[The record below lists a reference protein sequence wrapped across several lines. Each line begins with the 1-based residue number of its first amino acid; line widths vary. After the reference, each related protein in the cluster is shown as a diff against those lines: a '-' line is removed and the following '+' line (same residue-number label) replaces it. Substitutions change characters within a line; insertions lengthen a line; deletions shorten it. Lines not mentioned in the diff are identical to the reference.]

1 MHASRGTP
9 VGPLLHRWLRRACPA
24 IHAVRATAVVTV
36 VEALVLGA
44 KLALTQLGRNV
55 RSTAYPK
62 HSIKRVDRLLGN
74 RHLHAER
81 SLIYQAVAHWLLA
94 ATPRPVL
101 LIDWADCGSR
111 EKGKKK
117 GRWLLLRAAVPLG
130 GRAVPIYEEVHPLR
144 RYNSPRTHRSF
155 LQHLRAVLPV
165 RCSPILITD
174 AGFRGPWFREVER
187 YGWDWIGRIR
197 NQVKYRF
204 ASEGNGGSWAYAK
217 ALYAAATPT
226 PRHLGHA
233 WLARRQS
240 YECELYLVR
249 QYKRGPGR
257 PRKAHGRGSA
267 ARRCRQLHKD
277 PWLLATS
284 LRHTS
289 GAARR
294 VVKFYALRMKIEEG
308 IRDTK
313 NTRWGFALRDARS
326 RRAERMEVLL
336 LLAALGT
343 LACWLAGLAAE
354 ARAWGRHFQANT
366 VRKRVVL
373 STVFIG
379 RALLTSLRFRLRCR
393 DLRNALIELPALVA
407 SFATAP

>member
-44 KLALTQLGRNV
+44 KLALTSLGRNL

-81 SLIYQAVAHWLLA
+81 SLIYRAIADWLLA

-101 LIDWADCGSR
+101 LIDWADCGSG
-111 EKGKKK
+111 KQGKKQ

-130 GRAVPIYEEVHPLR
+130 GRAVPVYEEVHPLR
-144 RYNSPRTHRSF
+144 RYNSPRAHRQF
-155 LQHLRAVLPV
+155 LRHLAAVVPA

-187 YGWDWIGRIR
+187 LGWDWIGRVR

-204 ASEGNGGSWAYAK
+204 VPDEAGDWRYTK
-217 ALYAAATPT
+217 ALYAAATLR
-226 PRHLGHA
+226 PRHLGRA
-233 WLARRQS
+233 VLSRRQS

-249 QYKRGPGR
+249 Q
-257 PRKAHGRGSA
+257 
-267 ARRCRQLHKD
+267 
-277 PWLLATS
+277 
-284 LRHTS
+284 
-289 GAARR
+289 
-294 VVKFYALRMKIEEG
+294 
-308 IRDTK
+308 
-313 NTRWGFALRDARS
+313 
-326 RRAERMEVLL
+326 
-336 LLAALGT
+336 
-343 LACWLAGLAAE
+343 
-354 ARAWGRHFQANT
+354 
-366 VRKRVVL
+366 
-373 STVFIG
+373 
-379 RALLTSLRFRLRCR
+379 
-393 DLRNALIELPALVA
+393 
-407 SFATAP
+407 